1 MDDIRADDIAPE
13 CGRRDSCGAPK
24 PTWQLYPRSGN
35 LGGREGS
42 KILWDVSA
50 TLSQARGHTGNM
62 SAPAGAV
69 GVMPSA
75 RLDVSG
81 TRGARVPRGIRGGFV
96 SPTGISSRPRAN
108 SSSATRRHRRGLVVV
123 NYHGDRQQYSGK
135 DKDYGAADAP
145 WKKKV
150 KWRLD
155 DEEDEEN
162 QRRGVASNGWK
173 PPPPPVDTNQ
183 GSTMN
188 FVKPKRA
195 ADKPYTPP
203 PKPPGSTYQS
213 PPKPTV
219 NAWEVASQIGRH
231 GVRPSWLDE
240 TSLRLL
246 KNAGVDLRQ
255 ADFDEMEARAD
266 EYHMEEAARN
276 EARLNSSKEAS
287 FSWDDGSSSSSTTSS
302 SGSSD
307 RPYRVTDEFPLN
319 GAQVADSDETYAEWV
334 KSFSF
339 QVAVR
344 LRAHGVH
351 PSALDASARYVL
363 EMAGVSPDWVE
374 YYYATQDA
382 QETDVE
388 FGNSTSSSSYSA
400 DDSWERWDQRATDRS
415 SWATAD
421 LERDRADTHGTRAS
435 ASENERVVLSA
446 LEPSQFD
453 TRSPARVDGMT
464 VLDEYPSDFGL
475 LEVMRVDDDHADD
488 TFAGATLL
496 MRASN
501 RNAVLSEYRPGNSPA
516 TGGIFDLFAMLP
528 PLLVGQPGWHPIGI
542 LGLGAGTCARELALF
557 YPDETRRMV
566 GWELDPSILHLG
578 RKWFGMDE
586 LERSGRLTAQC
597 GDAFEELRRVNQGG
611 GKCAGII
618 VDVFDED
625 SAVLPQ
631 LTRIE
636 TWEEIA
642 QSLAPGGRVIA
653 NLSTGRG
660 KSANMQAAVAAAE
673 AAIVT
678 CGGGQG
684 SLWRGGAHGIWNEVV
699 LTGPHPTIQCWA
711 DGHLPMRLA
720 EYTDAWVPISAP
732 TGAKQGW
739 M

>member
-1 MDDIRADDIAPE
+1 M
-13 CGRRDSCGAPK
+13 
-24 PTWQLYPRSGN
+24 
-35 LGGREGS
+35 
-42 KILWDVSA
+42 
-50 TLSQARGHTGNM
+50 
-62 SAPAGAV
+62 
-69 GVMPSA
+69 
-75 RLDVSG
+75 
-81 TRGARVPRGIRGGFV
+81 
-96 SPTGISSRPRAN
+96 
-108 SSSATRRHRRGLVVV
+108 VV

-162 QRRGVASNGWK
+162 QRRGVGSNGWK

-203 PKPPGSTYQS
+203 PKPPGSTYES

-240 TSLRLL
+240 TALRLL

-266 EYHMEEAARN
+266 EYHMEETSRN
-276 EARLNSSKEAS
+276 EARLKSSKEAS
-287 FSWDDGSSSSSTTSS
+287 FSWDDGSSSSSTSSS

-351 PSALDASARYVL
+351 PSALDESARYVL

-631 LTRIE
+631 LTRME

>member
-1 MDDIRADDIAPE
+1 M
-13 CGRRDSCGAPK
+13 
-24 PTWQLYPRSGN
+24 
-35 LGGREGS
+35 
-42 KILWDVSA
+42 
-50 TLSQARGHTGNM
+50 
-62 SAPAGAV
+62 
-69 GVMPSA
+69 
-75 RLDVSG
+75 
-81 TRGARVPRGIRGGFV
+81 
-96 SPTGISSRPRAN
+96 
-108 SSSATRRHRRGLVVV
+108 VV

-173 PPPPPVDTNQ
+173 PPPVDTNQ

-203 PKPPGSTYQS
+203 PKPPGSTYES

-240 TSLRLL
+240 TALRLL
-246 KNAGVDLRQ
+246 KNAGVELRQ

-266 EYHMEEAARN
+266 EYHMEETSRN

-287 FSWDDGSSSSSTTSS
+287 FSWDDGSSSSPTSSS

-351 PSALDASARYVL
+351 PSALDESARYVL

-446 LEPSQFD
+446 IEPSQFD

-475 LEVMRVDDDHADD
+475 LEVMRVDDDHADE

>member
-1 MDDIRADDIAPE
+1 M
-13 CGRRDSCGAPK
+13 
-24 PTWQLYPRSGN
+24 
-35 LGGREGS
+35 
-42 KILWDVSA
+42 
-50 TLSQARGHTGNM
+50 
-62 SAPAGAV
+62 
-69 GVMPSA
+69 
-75 RLDVSG
+75 
-81 TRGARVPRGIRGGFV
+81 
-96 SPTGISSRPRAN
+96 
-108 SSSATRRHRRGLVVV
+108 VV

-173 PPPPPVDTNQ
+173 PPPVDTNQ

-203 PKPPGSTYQS
+203 PKPPGSTYES

-266 EYHMEEAARN
+266 EYHMEETSRN

-287 FSWDDGSSSSSTTSS
+287 FSWDDGSSSSPTTSS

-351 PSALDASARYVL
+351 PSALDESARYVL

-446 LEPSQFD
+446 IEPSQFD

-475 LEVMRVDDDHADD
+475 LEVMRVDDDHADE

-631 LTRIE
+631 LTRME

>member
-1 MDDIRADDIAPE
+1 M
-13 CGRRDSCGAPK
+13 
-24 PTWQLYPRSGN
+24 
-35 LGGREGS
+35 
-42 KILWDVSA
+42 
-50 TLSQARGHTGNM
+50 
-62 SAPAGAV
+62 
-69 GVMPSA
+69 
-75 RLDVSG
+75 
-81 TRGARVPRGIRGGFV
+81 
-96 SPTGISSRPRAN
+96 
-108 SSSATRRHRRGLVVV
+108 VV

-203 PKPPGSTYQS
+203 PKPPGSTYES

-240 TSLRLL
+240 TALRLL
-246 KNAGVDLRQ
+246 KNAGVELRQ

-266 EYHMEEAARN
+266 EYHMEETSRN

-287 FSWDDGSSSSSTTSS
+287 FSWDDGSSSSPTTSS

-351 PSALDASARYVL
+351 PSALDESARYVL

-446 LEPSQFD
+446 IEPSQFD

-475 LEVMRVDDDHADD
+475 LEVMRVDDDHADE

-631 LTRIE
+631 LTRME

>member
-1 MDDIRADDIAPE
+1 M
-13 CGRRDSCGAPK
+13 
-24 PTWQLYPRSGN
+24 
-35 LGGREGS
+35 
-42 KILWDVSA
+42 
-50 TLSQARGHTGNM
+50 
-62 SAPAGAV
+62 
-69 GVMPSA
+69 
-75 RLDVSG
+75 
-81 TRGARVPRGIRGGFV
+81 
-96 SPTGISSRPRAN
+96 
-108 SSSATRRHRRGLVVV
+108 V

-162 QRRGVASNGWK
+162 QRRGVGSNGWK

-203 PKPPGSTYQS
+203 PKPPGSTYES

-240 TSLRLL
+240 TALRLL

-266 EYHMEEAARN
+266 EYHMEETSRN
-276 EARLNSSKEAS
+276 EARLKSSKEAS
-287 FSWDDGSSSSSTTSS
+287 FSWDDGSSSSSTSSS

-351 PSALDASARYVL
+351 PSALDESARYVL

-631 LTRIE
+631 LTRME

>member
-1 MDDIRADDIAPE
+1 M
-13 CGRRDSCGAPK
+13 
-24 PTWQLYPRSGN
+24 
-35 LGGREGS
+35 
-42 KILWDVSA
+42 
-50 TLSQARGHTGNM
+50 
-62 SAPAGAV
+62 
-69 GVMPSA
+69 
-75 RLDVSG
+75 
-81 TRGARVPRGIRGGFV
+81 
-96 SPTGISSRPRAN
+96 
-108 SSSATRRHRRGLVVV
+108 
-123 NYHGDRQQYSGK
+123 
-135 DKDYGAADAP
+135 
-145 WKKKV
+145 
-150 KWRLD
+150 
-155 DEEDEEN
+155 
-162 QRRGVASNGWK
+162 
-173 PPPPPVDTNQ
+173 
-183 GSTMN
+183 
-188 FVKPKRA
+188 
-195 ADKPYTPP
+195 
-203 PKPPGSTYQS
+203 
-213 PPKPTV
+213 
-219 NAWEVASQIGRH
+219 
-231 GVRPSWLDE
+231 
-240 TSLRLL
+240 
-246 KNAGVDLRQ
+246 
-255 ADFDEMEARAD
+255 
-266 EYHMEEAARN
+266 
-276 EARLNSSKEAS
+276 
-287 FSWDDGSSSSSTTSS
+287 
-302 SGSSD
+302 
-307 RPYRVTDEFPLN
+307 
-319 GAQVADSDETYAEWV
+319 
-334 KSFSF
+334 
-339 QVAVR
+339 AVR

-351 PSALDASARYVL
+351 PSALDESARYVL

-446 LEPSQFD
+446 LKPSQFD

-475 LEVMRVDDDHADD
+475 LEVMRVDDDHADK

-631 LTRIE
+631 LTRME

-711 DGHLPMRLA
+711 DGHLPMQLA

>member
-1 MDDIRADDIAPE
+1 M
-13 CGRRDSCGAPK
+13 
-24 PTWQLYPRSGN
+24 
-35 LGGREGS
+35 
-42 KILWDVSA
+42 
-50 TLSQARGHTGNM
+50 
-62 SAPAGAV
+62 
-69 GVMPSA
+69 
-75 RLDVSG
+75 
-81 TRGARVPRGIRGGFV
+81 
-96 SPTGISSRPRAN
+96 
-108 SSSATRRHRRGLVVV
+108 V

-351 PSALDASARYVL
+351 PSALDESARYVL

-446 LEPSQFD
+446 LEPSSL
-453 TRSPARVDGMT
+453 TPARQ
-464 VLDEYPSDFGL
+464 L
-475 LEVMRVDDDHADD
+475 
-488 TFAGATLL
+488 
-496 MRASN
+496 
-501 RNAVLSEYRPGNSPA
+501 
-516 TGGIFDLFAMLP
+516 
-528 PLLVGQPGWHPIGI
+528 GW
-542 LGLGAGTCARELALF
+542 
-557 YPDETRRMV
+557 
-566 GWELDPSILHLG
+566 
-578 RKWFGMDE
+578 
-586 LERSGRLTAQC
+586 TA
-597 GDAFEELRRVNQGG
+597 
-611 GKCAGII
+611 
-618 VDVFDED
+618 
-625 SAVLPQ
+625 
-631 LTRIE
+631 
-636 TWEEIA
+636 
-642 QSLAPGGRVIA
+642 
-653 NLSTGRG
+653 
-660 KSANMQAAVAAAE
+660 
-673 AAIVT
+673 
-678 CGGGQG
+678 
-684 SLWRGGAHGIWNEVV
+684 
-699 LTGPHPTIQCWA
+699 
-711 DGHLPMRLA
+711 
-720 EYTDAWVPISAP
+720 
-732 TGAKQGW
+732 
-739 M
+739 

>member
-1 MDDIRADDIAPE
+1 M
-13 CGRRDSCGAPK
+13 
-24 PTWQLYPRSGN
+24 
-35 LGGREGS
+35 
-42 KILWDVSA
+42 
-50 TLSQARGHTGNM
+50 
-62 SAPAGAV
+62 
-69 GVMPSA
+69 
-75 RLDVSG
+75 
-81 TRGARVPRGIRGGFV
+81 
-96 SPTGISSRPRAN
+96 
-108 SSSATRRHRRGLVVV
+108 V

-162 QRRGVASNGWK
+162 QRRGVGSNGWK

-203 PKPPGSTYQS
+203 PKPPGSTYES

-240 TSLRLL
+240 TALRLL

-266 EYHMEEAARN
+266 EYHMEETSRN

-287 FSWDDGSSSSSTTSS
+287 FSWDDGSSSSSTSSS

-351 PSALDASARYVL
+351 PSALDESARYVL

-631 LTRIE
+631 LTRME

>member
-1 MDDIRADDIAPE
+1 M
-13 CGRRDSCGAPK
+13 
-24 PTWQLYPRSGN
+24 
-35 LGGREGS
+35 
-42 KILWDVSA
+42 
-50 TLSQARGHTGNM
+50 
-62 SAPAGAV
+62 
-69 GVMPSA
+69 
-75 RLDVSG
+75 
-81 TRGARVPRGIRGGFV
+81 
-96 SPTGISSRPRAN
+96 
-108 SSSATRRHRRGLVVV
+108 VV

-162 QRRGVASNGWK
+162 QRRGVGSNGWK

-203 PKPPGSTYQS
+203 PKPPGSTYES

-240 TSLRLL
+240 TALRLL

-266 EYHMEEAARN
+266 EYHMEETSRN
-276 EARLNSSKEAS
+276 EARLKSSKEAS
-287 FSWDDGSSSSSTTSS
+287 FSWDDGSSSSSTSSS

-351 PSALDASARYVL
+351 PSALDESARYVL

-631 LTRIE
+631 LTRME

-711 DGHLPMRLA
+711 DGHLPMHLA